1 MMGNSNIHTTKLDVL
16 ALILARGGSKSVPR
30 KNIIEI
36 NGKPLISYTIKQAL
50 ASNLITRTIVST
62 DDEEIARI
70 SKTWGAEIPFMR
82 PSAIARDDSIDF
94 EAFIHCLDWLKQ
106 NENYEPELVVHLRA
120 TGPVRRIEVIDRA
133 IEKMANTPDADSLRT
148 VVMSK
153 QTPYKMWRF
162 DGEYLEPV
170 VVLPDVPEAHSV
182 SRQSLP
188 ITYWQNGYVDV
199 IRSTTITQKKSM
211 VGDRVLGI
219 EIKEPVF
226 DIDYPDDVPRV
237 KEGLRRLEEGQPLD
251 DENDTQDRRPV

>member
-1 MMGNSNIHTTKLDVL
+1 MTGNINIHTTKLDVL

-62 DDEEIARI
+62 DDDEIARI

-82 PSAIARDDSIDF
+82 PSAIARDDSIDI

-133 IEKMANTPDADSLRT
+133 IDKPAVLVRSDAI
-148 VVMSK
+148 
-153 QTPYKMWRF
+153 
-162 DGEYLEPV
+162 PV
-170 VVLPDVPEAHSV
+170 
-182 SRQSLP
+182 
-188 ITYWQNGYVDV
+188 
-199 IRSTTITQKKSM
+199 
-211 VGDRVLGI
+211 
-219 EIKEPVF
+219 
-226 DIDYPDDVPRV
+226 
-237 KEGLRRLEEGQPLD
+237 
-251 DENDTQDRRPV
+251 